1 MAQNVKIER
10 QIAEAQIKLFR
21 AKRDLQNALR
31 ATYEARSIAER
42 ALVARFL
49 EASGLMVS
57 PTPFQGSR
65 DTASFWVCRAEQVTA
80 AFNDWA
86 EKHKAETKAQTDI
99 YMIQAGELE
108 SQAQI
113 REKTLENHDRLV
125 RDPREG
131 LGR

>member
-57 PTPFQGSR
+57 PTPFQG
-65 DTASFWVCRAEQVTA
+65 RAEQVTA